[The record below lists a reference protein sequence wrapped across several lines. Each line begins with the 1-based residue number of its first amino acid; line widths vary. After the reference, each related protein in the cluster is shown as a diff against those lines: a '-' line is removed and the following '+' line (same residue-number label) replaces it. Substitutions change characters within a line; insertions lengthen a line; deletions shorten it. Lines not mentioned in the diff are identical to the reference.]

1 MPEEE
6 EGSAQMEESLKVFGV
21 IFIAHHQ
28 AAEVEQPG
36 KEPFELPTPPIPPQ
50 WAAILRGLLSQ
61 AGSVG
66 SNHLRA
72 EAFLQLRIQLVAVI
86 RLVANQA
93 FRDLGHDARL
103 QGGGDQLHFSRRS
116 AFCPQGERKTM
127 AVCNAHDLGALAALG
142 FSNQEPPFLAGTK
155 VPSTKHSLRSNPPAS
170 WRCEASVNKS
180 FSMTPERT
188 QCWKRRWAVW
198 YGPYRGGRSFHGA
211 PVRRIHKT
219 PSSTLRR
226 SLHGRPRP
234 SSRTRSSG
242 RMGSTIFHCWSVKSI
257 HNYYTVPEKVQE
269 TFCHTLCVVKHKC
282 VIPSHFAY

>member
-1 MPEEE
+1 MH
-6 EGSAQMEESLKVFGV
+6 ESLKVSGM
-21 IFIAHHQ
+21 ILIANDQ
-28 AAEVEQPG
+28 AAKVKQPR
-36 KEPFELPTPPIPPQ
+36 KEALHFPASFV
-50 WAAILRGLLSQ
+50 AAQGPSVLGARVPV
-61 AGSVG
+61 GSVG
-66 SNHLRA
+66 RDHFDPKL
-72 EAFLQLRIQLVAVI
+72 LHQLLIQSVAV
-86 RLVANQA
+86 VGFVPDQS
-93 FRDLGHDARL
+93 FRYLGHHAFFQR
-103 QGGGDQLHFSRRS
+103 GFHQLHFSRRS

-127 AVCNAHDLGALAALG
+127 TVCNTHDLGALAALG
-142 FSNQEPPFLAGTK
+142 FPNQEPPFLAGTK

-170 WRCEASVNKS
+170 WRCWASVNKS

-234 SSRTRSSG
+234 SSRTRSGG

-269 TFCHTLCVVKHKC
+269 TFCHTLYAVKHKC
-282 VIPSHFAY
+282 VIPSHFAYL

>member
-1 MPEEE
+1 MI
-6 EGSAQMEESLKVFGV
+6 L
-21 IFIAHHQ
+21 IANHQ
-28 AAEVEQPG
+28 ASKV
-36 KEPFELPTPPIPPQ
+36 KEPRKEALHFPASLV
-50 WAAILRGLLSQ
+50 AAQGSSVLGARVSI
-61 AGSVG
+61 GSVG
-66 SNHLRA
+66 RDHFRPELLHHL
-72 EAFLQLRIQLVAVI
+72 LIQSVAV
-86 RLVANQA
+86 VGFVPDQS
-93 FRDLGHDARL
+93 FGHIGHHPFF
-103 QGGGDQLHFSRRS
+103 QGGLHQLHFSRRS

-127 AVCNAHDLGALAALG
+127 AVVNAHDLGSLAALG
-142 FSNQEPPFLAGTK
+142 LSHQEPPFLAGTK

-170 WRCEASVNKS
+170 CRCLASVNRS

-257 HNYYTVPEKVQE
+257 HNYYTVLEKVQE
-269 TFCHTLCVVKHKC
+269 SFCRARFHLSIIVCHLVPLCLFMRWLLVFR
-282 VIPSHFAY
+282 VITS